1 MRILIVLHQFYPEFS
16 GGTERVSLNLAHCAQ
31 RAGHYVRILACA
43 VQPNPAS
50 NDADAASLT
59 HTVYQGIPVSLLPR
73 AVLPASADFSLEVEK
88 SLVEPIAA
96 WMKRERFD
104 VCHVMHTMR
113 MSTAV
118 LAAQR
123 CGIPYLVTLTDF
135 FLACPR
141 INQVD
146 LDNQICDGPAGG
158 ARCGSHCLTAPW
170 SRDSLTDRYL
180 RGGQLLAGASVR
192 VVPSEFVAASYRRSF
207 PACDFK
213 VVAHGLDWSALKRGQ
228 AATPSRSEGQRQLTL
243 GYVGAVIPQKGL
255 DLLLRALAQ
264 VPARA
269 IALKVI
275 GGFYGADAYH
285 KEVLAL
291 AGADPRVEILGHLP
305 ADKVF
310 QAMGKLD
317 LLCLPSRVPE
327 TFSLALHEAAALGV
341 PALVS
346 NLGAP
351 GEQVGSN
358 GAGQVLACDD
368 VQSWADALA
377 AVSKNPQQI
386 KLWQTRLALPLRVE
400 EEGFY
405 YDALY
410 RTLLRPGSD
419 E

>member
-43 VQPNPAS
+43 VSPNAAS
-50 NDADAASLT
+50 NSDGTGGAGLLHS
-59 HTVYQGIPVSLLPR
+59 VYEGIPVSLLPR
-73 AVLPASADFSLEVEK
+73 ALLPASADFSLEVEK
-88 SLVEPIAA
+88 SLVQPLAD
-96 WMKRERFD
+96 WMQGERFD

-118 LAAQR
+118 LAAQH
-123 CGIPYLVTLTDF
+123 CGLPYILTLTDF

-146 LDNQICDGPAGG
+146 LDNQVCDGPEGG
-158 ARCGSHCLTAPW
+158 NRCGLRCLTAPW
-170 SRDSLTDRYL
+170 SRDSLVSRYQ
-180 RGGQLLAGASVR
+180 RASQLLAGASLR
-192 VVPSEFVAASYRRSF
+192 VAPSAFVAKQYRKTF
-207 PACDFK
+207 PYCDFR
-213 VVAHGLDWSALKRGQ
+213 VVAHGLDLPALKPDQPVARKTGVG
-228 AATPSRSEGQRQLTL
+228 ASKLTL

-255 DLLLRALAQ
+255 DVLLRALAL
-264 VPARA
+264 VPDRG

-275 GGFYGADAYH
+275 GGFYGAGAYH
-285 KEVLAL
+285 AEVLAL
-291 AGADPRVEILGHLP
+291 ASADSRVEILGHL
-305 ADKVF
+305 AGDKVF
-310 QAMGKLD
+310 QAMAQLD

-351 GEQVGSN
+351 SEQVGST
-358 GAGQVLACDD
+358 GAGRVLGVDA
-368 VQSWADALA
+368 VEEWAQAII
-377 AVSKNPQQI
+377 AVANDPQQI
-386 KLWQTRLALPLRVE
+386 RQWQARLPLPLRVE

-405 YDALY
+405 YESLY
-410 RTLLRPGSD
+410 RTMLPNPG
-419 E
+419 